1 MRKIN
6 AILNK
11 NNIFDKLFNNKERQ
25 INTAFDTIQNEI
37 DEKVISAEIRY
48 NDVLKKFAE
57 PDSKP
62 YDIIKELLKMKE
74 IQLNGKITL
83 DALKEIREDL
93 NSEIPE

>member
-11 NNIFDKLFNNKERQ
+11 NNILDKLFNNKERQ

-37 DEKVISAEIRY
+37 EEKVIGAEIRY

-57 PDSKP
+57 SNSKP

-74 IQLNGKITL
+74 IQLNGKVTL

>member
-57 PDSKP
+57 SDNKP

-74 IQLNGKITL
+74 IQLNGKVTL

>member
-11 NNIFDKLFNNKERQ
+11 NNIFDKLLDNKERQ
-25 INTAFDTIQNEI
+25 INIAFDTIQNEI
-37 DEKVISAEIRY
+37 EEKVIDAEVRY
-48 NDVLKKFAE
+48 DKILKKFTEANN
-57 PDSKP
+57 KP

-74 IQLNGKITL
+74 IQLNGKTTL

-93 NSEIPE
+93 NSEIPK